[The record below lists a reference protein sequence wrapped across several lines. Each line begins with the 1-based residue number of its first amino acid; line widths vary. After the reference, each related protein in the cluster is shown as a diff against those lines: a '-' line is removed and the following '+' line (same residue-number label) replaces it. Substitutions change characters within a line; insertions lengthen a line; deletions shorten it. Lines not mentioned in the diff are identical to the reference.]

1 MRRVYLPHSNE
12 TLLSAGLV
20 SAPCSVDLQQYACSS
35 VRRPRAE
42 NSVHMSWCWWLSGN
56 LRPSKCAAVS
66 GISII
71 FPERRCPLMK
81 SVVFVAHGLHCW
93 KPGWTPEVSTIQQQQ
108 LLQGDLETAFHQ
120 SKWCSGQSPRHL
132 LQHSWKYGKYIL
144 NNSPLVF
151 TGRLTGTLTVIIPHY
166 IISLSQSE
174 VMSCPKCWMW
184 LESWDWTASVLT
196 NGETSLSSA
205 CCWVNIWS
213 RFYRLHHHPFYSA
226 LAAKT
231 WAAKLTSTC
240 KRSIS
245 STIAQDC
252 QELLRCLFNFILD
265 HFSVCQ
271 RLHLSMRLK
280 EETWWTSSSCPS
292 SEETQQVRW
301 RFTDV
306 SCAGSGVHEGDFTVC
321 VVCVRCGLC
330 VVC

>member
-1 MRRVYLPHSNE
+1 M
-12 TLLSAGLV
+12 
-20 SAPCSVDLQQYACSS
+20 
-35 VRRPRAE
+35 
-42 NSVHMSWCWWLSGN
+42 
-56 LRPSKCAAVS
+56 
-66 GISII
+66 
-71 FPERRCPLMK
+71 
-81 SVVFVAHGLHCW
+81 
-93 KPGWTPEVSTIQQQQ
+93 
-108 LLQGDLETAFHQ
+108 
-120 SKWCSGQSPRHL
+120 
-132 LQHSWKYGKYIL
+132 
-144 NNSPLVF
+144 
-151 TGRLTGTLTVIIPHY
+151 TVIPPHY

-174 VMSCPKCWMW
+174 VMSCPKFWMW

-213 RFYRLHHHPFYSA
+213 RFYPLRRPPSCSA

-231 WAAKLTSTC
+231 SAAKLTSTC

-252 QELLRCLFNFILD
+252 QELLRCLFNFILN

-271 RLHLSMRLK
+271 RSHLSMRPK

-306 SCAGSGVHEGDFTVC
+306 SGFIWRFWSSWRWFHCVCCLSDAGCVSTANNSAEWLQKNFGPFSQFVSLTDLLSINGLFNPVCLHIFTCDFIKGDCQNNTNNTLPFTDILLFFCVSLVGESGQSHSKAGGWTD
-321 VVCVRCGLC
+321 GW
-330 VVC
+330 